1 MNTHS
6 PSIFSR
12 YQEARTKVF
21 LENEK
26 TYANWLPGLR
36 VQKRRRAFVTIL
48 LVLLTAS
55 AGFALSDPLFEWAI
69 GFWGI
74 CYIVFAFATI
84 VLGIVSNRRA
94 EAPVEALDELEVQL
108 RNQARSIGLTVTQVL
123 GTAAAAYLFLGSIFG
138 ATNLG
143 ISGGALMLTAL
154 STGGATPAMLLAW
167 TTPDPDPE
175 DG

>member
-1 MNTHS
+1 MNTG

-12 YQEARTKVF
+12 YQEARTRVF

-36 VQKRRRAFVTIL
+36 PQKRRRAFVAFL
-48 LVLLTAS
+48 LVLLAAS
-55 AGFALSDPLFEWAI
+55 AGFALSEPVFDWAI
-69 GFWGI
+69 GSWGI
-74 CYIVFAFATI
+74 CYIVFTFAAI

-94 EAPVEALDELEVQL
+94 EAPVDALDELEVQL
-108 RNQARSIGLTVTQVL
+108 RNEARSIGLTVTQAL

-138 ATNLG
+138 ATNFG

-154 STGGATPAMLLAW
+154 SAGGATPAMLLAW
-167 TTPDPDPE
+167 TTPDYDPE

>member
-1 MNTHS
+1 MTTPGPN
-6 PSIFSR
+6 IFTR

-21 LENEK
+21 LANEK

-36 VQKRRRAFVTIL
+36 AQKRRQAFVVFL
-48 LVLLTAS
+48 LVLLAAS
-55 AGFALSDPLFEWAI
+55 AGFALSEPVFDWAI
-69 GFWGI
+69 GSWGV

-108 RNQARSIGLTVTQVL
+108 RNQARSIGLRVTQTL
-123 GTAAAAYLFLGSIFG
+123 GTAAAAYLFFGSIFG

-143 ISGGALMLTAL
+143 ISGGAMMLTAL
-154 STGGATPAMLLAW
+154 SAGGATPAMLLAW
-167 TTPDPDPE
+167 TTPDYDPE

>member
-1 MNTHS
+1 MKTS
-6 PSIFSR
+6 TSIFSR
-12 YQEARTKVF
+12 YQEARTRVF

-36 VQKRRRAFVTIL
+36 VQKRRRGFV
-48 LVLLTAS
+48 VLLLLLLAAS
-55 AGFALSDPLFEWAI
+55 AGFALLEPAFDWAI

-94 EAPVEALDELEVQL
+94 EAPVDALDELEVQL
-108 RNQARSIGLTVTQVL
+108 RSEARSIGLTVTQVL

-154 STGGATPAMLLAW
+154 SAGGATPAMLLAW

>member
-1 MNTHS
+1 MNTG

-12 YQEARTKVF
+12 YQEARTRVF

-36 VQKRRRAFVTIL
+36 PQKRRRAFVAFL
-48 LVLLTAS
+48 LVLLAAS
-55 AGFALSDPLFEWAI
+55 AGFALSEPVFDWAI
-69 GFWGI
+69 GSWGI
-74 CYIVFAFATI
+74 CYIVFTFTAI

-94 EAPVEALDELEVQL
+94 EAPVDALDELEVQL
-108 RNQARSIGLTVTQVL
+108 RNEARSIGLTVTQAL

-138 ATNLG
+138 ATNFG

-154 STGGATPAMLLAW
+154 SAGGATPAMLLAW
-167 TTPDPDPE
+167 TTPDYDPE

>member
-36 VQKRRRAFVTIL
+36 AQKRRRAFVTIL

-55 AGFALSDPLFEWAI
+55 AAFALSDPLFEWAI
-69 GFWGI
+69 GSWGI

-84 VLGIVSNRRA
+84 ILGIVSNRRA

-108 RNQARSIGLTVTQVL
+108 RNQARSIGLTVTQAL

-154 STGGATPAMLLAW
+154 SAGGATPAMLLAW
-167 TTPDPDPE
+167 TTPDYDPE

>member
-1 MNTHS
+1 MNTG

-12 YQEARTKVF
+12 YQEARTRVF

-36 VQKRRRAFVTIL
+36 PQKRRRAFVAFL
-48 LVLLTAS
+48 LVLLAAS
-55 AGFALSDPLFEWAI
+55 AGFALSEPVFDWAI
-69 GFWGI
+69 GSWGI
-74 CYIVFAFATI
+74 CYIVFTFAAI

-94 EAPVEALDELEVQL
+94 EAPVDALDELEVQL
-108 RNQARSIGLTVTQVL
+108 RNEARSIGLTVTQAL
-123 GTAAAAYLFLGSIFG
+123 GTGAAAYLFLGSIFG
-138 ATNLG
+138 ATNFG

-154 STGGATPAMLLAW
+154 SAGGATPAMLLAW
-167 TTPDPDPE
+167 TTPDYDPE

>member
-1 MNTHS
+1 MNTG

-12 YQEARTKVF
+12 YQEARTRVF

-36 VQKRRRAFVTIL
+36 PQKRRRAFVAFL
-48 LVLLTAS
+48 LVLLAAS
-55 AGFALSDPLFEWAI
+55 AGFALSEPVFDWAI
-69 GFWGI
+69 GTWGI
-74 CYIVFAFATI
+74 CYIVFTFAAI

-94 EAPVEALDELEVQL
+94 EAPVDALDELEVQL
-108 RNQARSIGLTVTQVL
+108 RNEARSIGLTVTQAL

-138 ATNLG
+138 ATNFG

-154 STGGATPAMLLAW
+154 SAGGATPAMLLAW
-167 TTPDPDPE
+167 TTPDYDPE

>member
-1 MNTHS
+1 MNTG
-6 PSIFSR
+6 PSIFSSD
-12 YQEARTKVF
+12 QEARTRVF

-36 VQKRRRAFVTIL
+36 PQKRRRAFVAFL
-48 LVLLTAS
+48 LVLLAAS
-55 AGFALSDPLFEWAI
+55 AGFALSEPVFDWAI
-69 GFWGI
+69 GSWGI
-74 CYIVFAFATI
+74 CYIVFTFAAI

-94 EAPVEALDELEVQL
+94 EAPVDALDELEVQL
-108 RNQARSIGLTVTQVL
+108 RNEARSIGLTVTQAL

-138 ATNLG
+138 ATNFG

-154 STGGATPAMLLAW
+154 SAGGATPAMLLAW
-167 TTPDPDPE
+167 TTPDYDPE

>member
-1 MNTHS
+1 MNTS
-6 PSIFSR
+6 PSIFGR
-12 YQEARTKVF
+12 YQEARTRVF

-36 VQKRRRAFVTIL
+36 PQKRRRAFVASL
-48 LVLLTAS
+48 LVLLAAS
-55 AGFALSDPLFEWAI
+55 AGFALSEPVFDWAI
-69 GFWGI
+69 ASWGI
-74 CYIVFAFATI
+74 CYIVFTFAAI

-94 EAPVEALDELEVQL
+94 EAPVDALDELEVQL
-108 RNQARSIGLTVTQVL
+108 RNEARSIGLTVTQAL

-138 ATNLG
+138 ATNFG

-154 STGGATPAMLLAW
+154 SAGGATPAMLLAW
-167 TTPDPDPE
+167 TTPDYDPE